1 MIISFL
7 EETIAAAVIGF
18 VIERIIRKTL
28 KYIYQETHQE
38 NLHLSLGYHPQT
50 TQDEIV
56 IVADKEHNKVFK
68 FSNYI

>member
-18 VIERIIRKTL
+18 IIERVIRKTL
-28 KYIYQETHQE
+28 KYIYQETSQE
-38 NLHLSLGYHPQT
+38 NLHLGYHPQT

-56 IVADKEHNKVFK
+56 IVADKEHNKVFT

>member
-7 EETIAAAVIGF
+7 GETIAAAVIGF
-18 VIERIIRKTL
+18 IIERIIRKTL
-28 KYIYQETHQE
+28 KYICPPQE
-38 NLHLSLGYHPQT
+38 NLHLEYHPQT

-56 IVADKEHNKVFK
+56 IVADKEHNKFFK

>member
-18 VIERIIRKTL
+18 IIERIIRKTL
-28 KYIYQETHQE
+28 KYIYQETPEE
-38 NLHLSLGYHPQT
+38 NVHLEYHPQT

>member
-1 MIISFL
+1 MIVSFL
-7 EETIAAAVIGF
+7 KETIAAAVIGF
-18 VIERIIRKTL
+18 IIERIIRKTL
-28 KYIYQETHQE
+28 KYIYNDTHQE
-38 NLHLSLGYHPQT
+38 NLHLEFHPQT

>member
-18 VIERIIRKTL
+18 IIERIIRKTL
-28 KYIYQETHQE
+28 KYIYQDTSQE
-38 NLHLSLGYHPQT
+38 NLHLEYHPQA

>member
-28 KYIYQETHQE
+28 KYIYQE
-38 NLHLSLGYHPQT
+38 NLHLEYHPQT

>member
-18 VIERIIRKTL
+18 IIERIIRKTL
-28 KYIYQETHQE
+28 KYIYQETPQE
-38 NLHLSLGYHPQT
+38 NLHLEYHPQA

>member
-7 EETIAAAVIGF
+7 KETIAAAVIGF
-18 VIERIIRKTL
+18 IIERIIRKTL
-28 KYIYQETHQE
+28 NYMYNNNNEE
-38 NLHLSLGYHPQT
+38 LSIEYHPQT